1 MKINRG
7 HILEQLF
14 DFSQTDHG
22 VIIGKPGIGKSYMLR
37 LLTKKLIERSI
48 LSVLIRID
56 YIEDASDK
64 AISEEIGLER
74 KENWIEELSK
84 VSLKEGQKAVLIFD
98 AFDAARNDKVRR
110 DYLTQIRKAKRE
122 LSDKWN
128 IIVSVRSYDASK
140 SPELLKVFSSQSSD
154 YSFCRSFDIPE
165 LEQSEINQALDQN
178 EGLKAIYNECTDELK
193 KVLRIPYFLVLLE
206 TTLTG
211 ASAGDIAAI
220 KGIKSETQL
229 LATFWDKKI
238 TNTHNHLIKE
248 KFLYELTKRL
258 ITNKSLSSYK
268 ADVFKLLSTEE
279 LKEFDYFRSEDI
291 LNEISINN
299 NRIAYSHNIMFDYAV
314 SRLFIVPDYN
324 RVLTFLEED
333 QARPFFLRPS
343 FVYFFTQLWHQERGQ
358 FWSIYWEFQQNSD
371 KQIQLFVR
379 LILNSIIAT
388 EYASFEE
395 LTPLVE
401 KKNVTILHHLLQ
413 SIRFAKGSMIEK
425 QDVDL
430 LFWMSSNLE
439 IQILWDFSFL
449 LERTIST
456 EGQDLD
462 LSKCGI
468 AVRNFFEFILKNRD
482 EHSNIDGLG
491 STRGVD
497 LLLKT
502 YFTDPVET
510 RKSLEKVL
518 EFLKSANFNIW
529 YFTSLTEGLGQILK
543 YDVDFVNKVYNV
555 LYLHIEDSTEET
567 SMGGNV
573 LMQFK
578 GNRRQ
583 DFDMCLYRLGR
594 LFPDFIKTA
603 PNIAIETGLRIL
615 NATIKNDRLYF
626 SDSVETVT
634 FNLGDLVCKFT
645 PDSSAIWADNFGYK
659 QAGDIARK
667 IIEHF
672 ENCIKEDKIAELNPL
687 SLKYFM
693 NAECAFTWK
702 IFLELGAKHP
712 SHLLNELFLLA
723 TAEPILE
730 SNDTVYEIGE
740 VIGQITPLLDKKS
753 RIKEIEQ
760 AILSIR
766 DSKFKQF
773 GAADIPAEQL
783 LRYKEK
789 TISRLLNK
797 IPKELLQLEES
808 KEFIKEHE
816 KVSNEP
822 IYKFTSSFEPVTTE
836 MWMQHEGV
844 DTQKEDNSKLIK
856 QIQILETFN
865 HTWLN
870 GFPPRDQYLEYLKTI
885 EELFNT
891 TKANIENTDKKVAFS
906 SLNAI
911 ARALAIIS
919 RVIESLNKAER
930 NFVKTAIVYCF
941 EYVSEYDKSF
951 DNSSSPATGYSSTP
965 RIDAAEA
972 LTHFAATE
980 DQRDIID
987 LVRKAAEDANP
998 IVRFNVIKNIASIKK
1013 RYRADYWDLIY
1024 SRLEKETDFF
1034 TSGQIIHN
1042 IRINDEQP
1050 EVINK
1055 AVEIASK
1062 KEGFFDSNNSFT
1074 ESYASLL
1081 LFLFND
1087 KNNGY
1092 AKEILDSKLNGSP
1105 FIRTIVFKVFEFI
1118 DPSRNPQHDY
1128 SANTTLN
1135 DKLFEYLKKI
1145 VEVNGEILSK
1155 FKVED
1160 FSKENAEIKSAL
1172 EIIDQIV
1179 QRSYFALDIN
1189 DRIRGRDRFPVNDNN
1204 RKALYFKL
1212 KPILQSIISNSSII
1226 AGGGII
1232 LAHTAHYFM
1241 EILNGVISFD
1251 ARDILTMANK
1261 ITKYSVKTGYT
1272 FDSSSIREVV
1282 SLTEKLLVDH
1292 KNLLLEQNAFN
1303 ELIDLLDIY
1312 INSGW
1317 PDALELLWKLDDIFK

>member
-1 MKINRG
+1 MKINREL
-7 HILEQLF
+7 ILEQLF
-14 DFSQTDHG
+14 EFSQADHG
-22 VIIGKPGIGKSYMLR
+22 VVIGKPGIGKSYMLR

-48 LSVLIRID
+48 VSGLIRID

-64 AISEEIGLER
+64 AIAEEIGLEG
-74 KENWIEELSK
+74 KENWIEELNK

-98 AFDAARNDKVRR
+98 AFDAARNDKVRK
-110 DYLTQIRKAKRE
+110 DYFAQIRKAKRE
-122 LSDKWN
+122 LSGKWN
-128 IIVSVRSYDASK
+128 IVVSVRSYDASK
-140 SPELLKVFSSQSSD
+140 SPELLKIFSSQNSD

-178 EGLKAIYNECTDELK
+178 EGLKSIYNECTEELR
-193 KVLRIPYFLVLLE
+193 KVLRIPYFLALLE

-211 ASAGDIAAI
+211 ASVGDITTI
-220 KGIKSETQL
+220 KSIKSETQL

-238 TNTHNHLIKE
+238 ANTDGHLVKE
-248 KFLYELTKRL
+248 KFLYELTQHFIK
-258 ITNKSLSSYK
+258 TKSLSCYK
-268 ADVFKLLSTEE
+268 ADIFKLLSTEE

-299 NRIAYSHNIMFDYAV
+299 SRIAYSHNIMFDYAV
-314 SRLFIVPDYN
+314 SRLFIVPDYK
-324 RVLTFLEED
+324 RVLAFLEED
-333 QARPFFLRPS
+333 RARPFFLRPS
-343 FVYFFTQLWHQERGQ
+343 FVYFFTQLWHQERSQ
-358 FWSIYWEFQQNSD
+358 FWSIYWEFQQNLD

-401 KKNVTILHHLLQ
+401 KKNATILHHLLQ
-413 SIRFAKGSMIEK
+413 SIRFAKGAMIEK

-430 LFWMSSNLE
+430 LFWMSNNLE
-439 IQILWDFSFL
+439 VQILWDFSFL
-449 LERTIST
+449 LEKAIST
-456 EGQDLD
+456 EVQDLD

-468 AVRNFFEFILKNRD
+468 AVRNFFEFILKNKD
-482 EHSNIDGLG
+482 KNSNIDGLG
-491 STRGVD
+491 STKGVD

-518 EFLKSANFNIW
+518 DFLKSSNFNIW

-543 YDVDFVNKVYNV
+543 YDIDFVNKVYNI
-555 LYLHIEDSTEET
+555 LYLHLEDSTEET

-594 LFPDFIKTA
+594 LFPDFIKKA
-603 PNIAIETGLRIL
+603 PNIAIETGLNIL
-615 NATIKNDRLYF
+615 NATIEADRLNF
-626 SDSVETVT
+626 SDRLETQT
-634 FNLGDLVCKFT
+634 FNIDDLVCKFT
-645 PDSSAIWADNFGYK
+645 PDSSAIWADSFGYK

-667 IIEHF
+667 IIEYF
-672 ENCIKEDKIAELNPL
+672 ENLIKEDKITELNHL
-687 SLKYFM
+687 CIKYFTH
-693 NAECAFTWK
+693 AECAFTWK

-712 SHLLNELFLLA
+712 APLLNELFLLA
-723 TAEPILE
+723 TSEPVLE

-740 VIGQITPLLDKKS
+740 VIGQIAPLLDKKS

-766 DSKFKQF
+766 DSKYRQF
-773 GAADIPAEQL
+773 GAADIPPEQL
-783 LRYKEK
+783 LRYKDNS
-789 TISRLLNK
+789 ISRLLNK

-808 KEFIKEHE
+808 KDFIEKHE
-816 KVSNEP
+816 KVANAP
-822 IYKFTSSFEPVTTE
+822 IYKFSSSFEPVTTE

-844 DTQKEDNSKLIK
+844 DTKKEDNLKLIK
-856 QIQILETFN
+856 QIQILEAFN

-870 GFPPRDQYLEYLKTI
+870 GFPLRDQYFEYLKTI

-891 TKANIENTDKKVAFS
+891 IKQDIESIDKKVVFS
-906 SLNAI
+906 SLNAV

-930 NFVKTAIVYCF
+930 NFAKTAIVYCF
-941 EYVSEYDKSF
+941 EYVSEHDKSF
-951 DNSSSPATGYSSTP
+951 DSSSSPATGYSSTP

-980 DQRDIID
+980 DQREIID
-987 LVRKAAEDANP
+987 LVKIAAEDANP
-998 IVRFNVIKNIASIKK
+998 VVRFNVIKNIASIKE
-1013 RYRADYWDLIY
+1013 RYRTDYWDLIY
-1024 SRLEKETDFF
+1024 SRLEKESDFF

-1042 IRINDEQP
+1042 IIIKDEQP
-1050 EVINK
+1050 EVVNK
-1055 AVEIASK
+1055 ALEIANK

-1074 ESYASLL
+1074 QSYASLL
-1081 LFLFND
+1081 LLLFNE
-1087 KNNGY
+1087 KNNSY
-1092 AKEILDSKLNGSP
+1092 AKGILEDKLKGTL
-1105 FIRTIVFKVFEFI
+1105 FVRTIVFKVFEFI
-1118 DPSRNPQHDY
+1118 DPGRNPWHDY
-1128 SANTTLN
+1128 SNNTTLN
-1135 DKLFEYLKKI
+1135 DKLFEYLKQI
-1145 VEVNGEILSK
+1145 VEANGEILSK

-1160 FSKENAEIKSAL
+1160 FSKENLEIKNAL
-1172 EIIDQIV
+1172 EIIDQVV

-1189 DRIRGRDRFPVNDNN
+1189 DRIRGRDRFPVNDEN

-1212 KPILQSIISNSSII
+1212 KPILQSIISNSSKIT
-1226 AGGGII
+1226 GGGII

-1241 EILNGVISFD
+1241 EILNGVISYD
-1251 ARDILTMANK
+1251 ARDILTMANQ
-1261 ITKYSVKTGYT
+1261 ITKYSVDYR
-1272 FDSSSIREVV
+1272 FDSLSIREVV

-1292 KNLLLEQNAFN
+1292 KNLFLQPDALN